1 MLLIA
6 LAAIAATAQTPAAAI
21 GDEQGDLRCLATFSY
36 VLSEKKDET
45 TQTQLQMGALYFAG
59 KLFGRNPG
67 IDLTAK
73 MKQAITSFGAQVPI
87 DAELKR
93 CGTEMVTAGDRLMV
107 TGNAL
112 QSK

>member
-1 MLLIA
+1 MFLIA
-6 LAAIAATAQTPAAAI
+6 LAAMSVAANTPASAP
-21 GDEQGDLRCLATFSY
+21 GDEQGDLRCLATLSY
-36 VLSEKKDET
+36 LLSDEKDATK
-45 TQTQLQMGALYFAG
+45 QTQFQMGALYFAG

-73 MKQAITSFGAQVPI
+73 MKEVIASYGAQEPI

-93 CGTEMVTAGDRLMV
+93 CGTEMIAAGERLSV

-112 QSK
+112 QIK